1 MTSVAVGQGRPR
13 RIGAVV
19 HTGRASALAL
29 GKQLVVWAA
38 EHGVELRTLAEER
51 GCLGEELEVPCVPAP
66 EFARGLDLVVAL
78 GGDGTLLRAVGLAL
92 EAQVPVLGVNLGRL
106 GFLTEVEADGLPLAL
121 DAVWEGR
128 YQVERRTTLAVRVL
142 VEGTCVATDL
152 AVNDVVLEKAARERL
167 AGVAVQLG
175 GRLFA
180 RYAADGIIVASPTGS
195 TAYSFSAGGPIV
207 SPRLDA
213 LLLTPV
219 APHMVFNRS
228 LVLHPDEDVRL
239 EVLADGPSVVENI
252 DGRTVRELVPG
263 TVVEVRRGPYQ
274 ALLVRVERAQFFGL
288 VRSKFRLADAGE
300 TASDDDP

>member
-1 MTSVAVGQGRPR
+1 VSPAAGHGRPR
-13 RIGAVV
+13 RVGAVV
-19 HTGRASALAL
+19 HTGRSGALAL
-29 GKQLVVWAA
+29 GKQLVVWAT
-38 EHGVELRTLAEER
+38 ERGVELRTLAEER
-51 GCLGEELEVPCVPAP
+51 GCLGEELEIPCRPAE
-66 EFARGLDLVVAL
+66 EFAEGLDLVISL

-106 GFLTEVEADGLPLAL
+106 GFLTEVEADALPQAL
-121 DAVWEGR
+121 DACWDGR

-152 AVNDVVLEKAARERL
+152 AVNDVVLEKPARERL
-167 AGVAVQLG
+167 ANVAVQLG

-228 LVLHPDEDVRL
+228 LLLHPDEAVRL

-252 DGRTVRELVPG
+252 DGRTVRELAPG
-263 TVVEVRRGPYQ
+263 TVVEVCRGPYQ
-274 ALLVRVERAQFFGL
+274 ALLVRIEPVHFFGR

-300 TASDDDP
+300 AGNGESS